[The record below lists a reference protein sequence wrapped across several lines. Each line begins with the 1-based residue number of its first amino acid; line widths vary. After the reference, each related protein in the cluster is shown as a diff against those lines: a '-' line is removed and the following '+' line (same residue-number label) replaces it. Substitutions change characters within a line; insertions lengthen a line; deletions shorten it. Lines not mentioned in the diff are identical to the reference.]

1 MLQQTNSA
9 ESPAQARELI
19 AKSLAERGHKLVAHD
34 ELRRAPGLA
43 TGWLRFD
50 EFLLSGGFPCG
61 EISLLESPAGL
72 GATTLWLDTAR
83 ESQKNGNRAVWINPV
98 GSSDASHRTTLN
110 PATAEQRGLDL
121 RKLLL
126 VDLPLE
132 SEGFKK
138 RLWILQEILTT
149 RLFSLVG
156 CDLGD
161 VPLPLREGRSLL
173 AQARRSGAAVV
184 LLSRPSRKTSSH
196 AASHLRT
203 IASVA
208 LEFRHDHC
216 RILRAPHRSVPQT
229 FERRNRHVEFISGRT
244 DHPSTGLNSRFSSGF
259 GSGFSIDLRF
269 ALSSPAS
276 EHAVDEHSSSNRPQ
290 SEPSSRA

>member
-1 MLQQTNSA
+1 MSQATATQQNDFTDK
-9 ESPAQARELI
+9 PAHVRELI

-43 TGWLRFD
+43 TGWLQFD

-72 GATTLWLDTAR
+72 GATTLWLDTACA
-83 ESQKNGNRAVWINPV
+83 SQKNGNRVAWINAIP
-98 GSSDASHRTTLN
+98 SSDTAFSTTLN
-110 PATAEQRGLDL
+110 PATAENRGLDL

-126 VDLPLE
+126 VDLPAE

-138 RLWILQEILTT
+138 RLWVLQEILTT

-161 VPLPLREGRSLL
+161 VPLPLREARSLL

-184 LLSRPSRKTSSH
+184 LLSRPSRKSSPH
-196 AASHLRT
+196 AISNLRT
-203 IASVA
+203 IASVS
-208 LEFRHDHC
+208 LELQHSHC

-229 FERRNRHVEFISGRT
+229 FERRSRHVEFIAGRT
-244 DHPSTGLNSRFSSGF
+244 DHPNTGLNTGLN
-259 GSGFSIDLRF
+259 IDLGL
-269 ALSSPAS
+269 ALAPVTG
-276 EHAVDEHSSSNRPQ
+276 EFPDD
-290 SEPSSRA
+290 SSRRSSKSNSRT

>member
-1 MLQQTNSA
+1 M
-9 ESPAQARELI
+9 
-19 AKSLAERGHKLVAHD
+19 AHD

-50 EFLLSGGFPCG
+50 EFLISGGFPCG

-72 GATTLWLDTAR
+72 GATTLWIDTAYV
-83 ESQKNGNRAVWINPV
+83 SQKNGNRAAWMNPV
-98 GSSDASHRTTLN
+98 RSSNASHSTTLN
-110 PATAEQRGLDL
+110 PSTAEQRGLDL

-126 VDLPLE
+126 VDLPTGP
-132 SEGFKK
+132 EGIKK

-184 LLSRPSRKTSSH
+184 LLARPSRH
-196 AASHLRT
+196 AASHALSNLRT
-203 IASVA
+203 IASVS
-208 LEFRHDHC
+208 LEFQHDHC

-229 FERRNRHVEFISGRT
+229 FERRNRHVEFISGQSLDLSLTLSASVNRDANDHT
-244 DHPSTGLNSRFSSGF
+244 DSHTKSRPST
-259 GSGFSIDLRF
+259 
-269 ALSSPAS
+269 
-276 EHAVDEHSSSNRPQ
+276 
-290 SEPSSRA
+290 

>member
-1 MLQQTNSA
+1 MPHATALQQTNSA
-9 ESPAQARELI
+9 ESPVHVRALI

-34 ELRRAPGLA
+34 ELRRAPGLT
-43 TGWLRFD
+43 TGWQRFD
-50 EFLLSGGFPCG
+50 EFLISGGFPCG

-72 GATTLWLDTAR
+72 GATTLWLDTA
-83 ESQKNGNRAVWINPV
+83 SACQKNGNRVAWINAI
-98 GSSDASHRTTLN
+98 GSSDASHSTTLH
-110 PATAEQRGLDL
+110 PATAKQRGLDL

-126 VDLPLE
+126 VDLPAE

-184 LLSRPSRKTSSH
+184 LLSRPSRRSSPH
-196 AASHLRT
+196 AVSNLRT
-203 IASVA
+203 IASVS
-208 LEFRHDHC
+208 LEFQHDQC

-229 FERRNRHVEFISGRT
+229 FERRHRHVEFIAGRT
-244 DHPSTGLNSRFSSGF
+244 LNLSLDPSLS
-259 GSGFSIDLRF
+259 L
-269 ALSSPAS
+269 ALPTSTN
-276 EHAVDEHSSSNRPQ
+276 EHA
-290 SEPSSRA
+290 EPSPGT

>member
-1 MLQQTNSA
+1 LPHAAVLQQTNSA

-132 SEGFKK
+132 SEGLQKTSLDSSRDSHNSSLFPC
-138 RLWILQEILTT
+138 RLRPGRCAT
-149 RLFSLVG
+149 SL
-156 CDLGD
+156 
-161 VPLPLREGRSLL
+161 
-173 AQARRSGAAVV
+173 ARRSLPPRAGTS
-184 LLSRPSRKTSSH
+184 LRRSRGFTFP
-196 AASHLRT
+196 
-203 IASVA
+203 A
-208 LEFRHDHC
+208 L
-216 RILRAPHRSVPQT
+216 A
-229 FERRNRHVEFISGRT
+229 
-244 DHPSTGLNSRFSSGF
+244 
-259 GSGFSIDLRF
+259 
-269 ALSSPAS
+269 
-276 EHAVDEHSSSNRPQ
+276 
-290 SEPSSRA
+290 